1 MSAHRVIN
9 RNYACRICGTMR
21 RAPADYVPG
30 GPPGPQCCGQPMRS
44 LSYEQ
49 TAAATQ
55 LSEAERTAWLASG
68 GEVVNRGG
76 KRRWKA
82 VWSRRTRRCS

>member
-1 MSAHRVIN
+1 MAQHRIHN
-9 RNYACRICGTMR
+9 RNYVCRLCGKMR
-21 RAPADYVPG
+21 RAPAAEVPG
-30 GPPGPQCCGQPMRS
+30 APSAPQCCGQPMQS

-55 LSEAERTAWLASG
+55 LGEAERTAWLDSG
-68 GEVVNRGG
+68 GKVTERGG

-82 VWSRRTRRCS
+82 V